1 MDATHLIA
9 PGTGEAI
16 KRCYEHFLGTTVSR
30 KKDGYV
36 LHFSLGQSLQQ
47 TLTFVEHESVPPL
60 DRDKLGTS
68 SVPGVCIYMPSMD
81 MFEQA
86 FHRCSEAGILQGK
99 GTLQDAKEASEFSFQ
114 QCVDP
119 AGKEVILEL
128 LHIVRLQQ
136 HADCPLPEGYLVQ
149 RETLIQE
156 PAFDTPFTKLTLA
169 EVAQHNKR
177 EDAWVVINGRV
188 LDVTDWIDVHPWHII
203 MGDYGKDISA
213 QWNIVHSPGTWE
225 DVLSYP
231 KGPRMIG
238 FIDNAVNTHSL
249 LAGA

>member
-1 MDATHLIA
+1 
-9 PGTGEAI
+9 
-16 KRCYEHFLGTTVSR
+16 
-30 KKDGYV
+30 
-36 LHFSLGQSLQQ
+36 
-47 TLTFVEHESVPPL
+47 
-60 DRDKLGTS
+60 
-68 SVPGVCIYMPSMD
+68 
-81 MFEQA
+81 
-86 FHRCSEAGILQGK
+86 
-99 GTLQDAKEASEFSFQ
+99 
-114 QCVDP
+114 VDP

-149 RETLIQE
+149 RETLAQE

-177 EDAWVVINGRV
+177 VDAWVVINGRV

-231 KGPRMIG
+231 KGPRMVG
-238 FIDNAVNTHSL
+238 FIADAANPHSL